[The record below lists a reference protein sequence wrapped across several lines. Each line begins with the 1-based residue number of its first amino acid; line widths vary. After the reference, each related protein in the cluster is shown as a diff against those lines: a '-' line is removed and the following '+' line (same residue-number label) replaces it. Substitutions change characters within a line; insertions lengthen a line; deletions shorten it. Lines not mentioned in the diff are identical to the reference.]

1 MKGEGVPGYLKKDWG
16 ENRWRR
22 VMRFRLG
29 SEVREG
35 KYWVVEE
42 RKVCRLCGE
51 EMERWEHMWEE
62 YGNWKEGRELR
73 QEAV

>member
-1 MKGEGVPGYLKKDWG
+1 MVQKGEGRRSPGVFKEGLG

-35 KYWVVEE
+35 RYWVVEE
-42 RKVCRLCGE
+42 RKVCRLCGG
-51 EMERWEHMWEE
+51 EMER
-62 YGNWKEGRELR
+62 
-73 QEAV
+73 